1 MGSQRDMFSNMVP
14 FYLFQLGTSDQD
26 LINDVD
32 HQCVAADGERIVAI
46 VEKKILY
53 EGTDICETVLIFFLL
68 HYILDLQYHN
78 SMKSTME
85 FLQKLIFKLGDEG
98 ISPKLLNLREKLA
111 K

>member
-1 MGSQRDMFSNMVP
+1 MTSSTMLTINV
-14 FYLFQLGTSDQD
+14 LLLLG
-26 LINDVD
+26 
-32 HQCVAADGERIVAI
+32 GRIVAI
-46 VEKKILY
+46 VEKVIIY
-53 EGTDICETVLIFFLL
+53 DICETVLIFFLL